1 MAGDASVAE
10 LILKI
15 VADSTE
21 VRKALREAADA
32 TENFN
37 KDTTESSKKADSA
50 LGSSMNRLENNA
62 KKTTGTFGQMGT
74 GLRQMS
80 RNLAQFSALIMGPV
94 VGALAVA
101 SKTNY
106 SVATGMRNLGI
117 ATQYFSNELATA
129 ALPMVKK
136 FTGWIFDLTEKF
148 KALPEAQKKA
158 IVDGAI
164 WVGGITAGLAVV
176 LKFAFLLAKLPALF
190 TAAGVAAKAFGA
202 ILAAGWI
209 VKLGLAI
216 AAFKG
221 VDWLLKQSP
230 VYKKSMEKI
239 PPTMAGGKGVGENE
253 VTLDKIAI
261 KARELTQA
269 LAKLKNAWTLTVE
282 GFNVGLEETLK
293 KFGSW
298 GSMMQNLAMNLAT
311 GMSSVFSDFFFDVFS
326 GEMKTFEEY
335 AASFGKTI
343 IKMIADLI
351 AQLMVMWVVV
361 QLIQSTPTGRAMI
374 NMLGW
379 GGMMSAENQAAS
391 PATKHEGGYIR
402 KAHDGLSM
410 GEIPIIAQKGE
421 GILSRNGMASLG
433 GEDKLNQVNGGNGVG
448 GGATINLV
456 QVIQAWG
463 PEDVYRNRKMLA
475 SGMIEE
481 LERNGGFRTAIKKYG

>member
-1 MAGDASVAE
+1 
-10 LILKI
+10 
-15 VADSTE
+15 
-21 VRKALREAADA
+21 
-32 TENFN
+32 
-37 KDTTESSKKADSA
+37 
-50 LGSSMNRLENNA
+50 
-62 KKTTGTFGQMGT
+62 
-74 GLRQMS
+74 
-80 RNLAQFSALIMGPV
+80 
-94 VGALAVA
+94 
-101 SKTNY
+101 
-106 SVATGMRNLGI
+106 
-117 ATQYFSNELATA
+117 
-129 ALPMVKK
+129 MVKK

-158 IVDGAI
+158 IVEGALWI
-164 WVGGITAGLAVV
+164 GGITAGLAVI

-190 TAAGVAAKAFGA
+190 TAAGMAAKAFGA
-202 ILAAGWI
+202 ILSVGWLGKLLLILAAI
-209 VKLGLAI
+209 
-216 AAFKG
+216 KG

-230 VYKKSMEKI
+230 VYKKAMEEKKV
-239 PPTMAGGKGVGENE
+239 TSASGGDSKVGGSIDLGRIS
-253 VTLDKIAI
+253 V
-261 KARELTQA
+261 KASELTQA
-269 LAKLKNAWTLTVE
+269 LTKLKNMWALTVE
-282 GFNVGLEETLK
+282 GFNVGLEEVLK

-335 AASFGKTI
+335 AASFGKTV

-402 KAHDGLSM
+402 RAHDGLST

-433 GEDKLNQVNGGNGVG
+433 GEDKLNQVNNGNGVG
-448 GGATINLV
+448 GGPTINLV

-481 LERNGGFRTAIKKYG
+481 LERNGGLRTAVKKYG